1 MFLTQIKK
9 ELERLGNAEKAVH
22 CARFFKTGK
31 GEYGEGDKF
40 IGVTVPDQRKVTRA
54 FVKKLTT
61 AEAFELLKSE
71 IHEYRLTALFILVD
85 HYKKA
90 PEKTKKE
97 IYELYLKNWKYVNN
111 WDLVDSS
118 AHKIV
123 GEYLLKNPRE
133 RAILY
138 ELAHSKNLWE
148 KRIAMISTF
157 ALIREKQFMEALK
170 IAEIVLKDTH
180 DLMHKASGWMLREI
194 GNRDH
199 YIERKF
205 LDKHYKQMP
214 RTMLRYAIE
223 KLPPT
228 EKAFYMKK

>member
-1 MFLTQIKK
+1 MFLTQIKN
-9 ELERLGNAEKAVH
+9 ELRRLGNAEKAAH
-22 CARFFKTGK
+22 CGRFFKTAK

-40 IGVTVPDQRKVTRA
+40 IGVTVPNQRMVARK

-61 AEAFELLKSE
+61 AEAFELLQSE
-71 IHEYRLTALFILVD
+71 IHEHRLTALFILVD

-90 PEKTKKE
+90 SEKARKE
-97 IYELYLKNWKYVNN
+97 IYELYLRNWKHVNN

-123 GEYLLKNPRE
+123 GEYLLNNPDERE
-133 RAILY
+133 ILY
-138 ELAHSKNLWE
+138 KLAYSKNLWE

-157 ALIREKQFMEALK
+157 TLIRAKQFSEALK
-170 IAEIVLKDTH
+170 LAEILLKDKH
-180 DLMHKASGWMLREI
+180 DLMHKAVGWMLREI
-194 GNRDH
+194 GNRD
-199 YIERKF
+199 YAVEKVF

-223 KLPPT
+223 KLPPGG
-228 EKAFYMKK
+228 KAFYMKK